1 MLTRLIRH
9 NYPLVFL
16 ERQVLLQNLY
26 DHLREGKESV
36 LTKKKVTKIENFD
49 NHVLV
54 HCSDGSSYE
63 GDLIVGADGVR
74 SVVRE
79 HMWDYM
85 EHHGLKDEAEKERN
99 RMDPHRSVI

>member
-1 MLTRLIRH
+1 MIRH

-16 ERQVLLQNLY
+16 ERQVLLQNLH
-26 DHLREGKESV
+26 DHLREVKEFV

-49 NHVLV
+49 THIQA
-54 HCSDGSSYE
+54 HCADGSSYE

-74 SVVRE
+74 SLVRE

-85 EHHGLKDEAEKERN
+85 EHHGLKEEADEERK
-99 RMDPHRSVI
+99 RMNSPNSVI